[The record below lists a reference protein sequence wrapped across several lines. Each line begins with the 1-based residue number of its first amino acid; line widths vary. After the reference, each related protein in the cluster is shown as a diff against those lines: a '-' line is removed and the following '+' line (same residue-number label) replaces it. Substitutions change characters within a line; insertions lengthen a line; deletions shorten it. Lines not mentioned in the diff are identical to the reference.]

1 MLRKERCCSVL
12 KVSSLFFLLITML
25 VISPYPVIET
35 YSANSSK
42 NTNVVELGDI
52 KIDKSTKEIRI
63 RSKLAIKE
71 GILEYL
77 MVHNE
82 GKAYESVFKVG
93 GNKPSELNFALLL
106 IGCKPLSFEKF
117 IKLTNAP
124 EGQTELLKNHSESV
138 LEIEIYQDNKKVEW
152 QRVIKNRGGSIP
164 TLTWAYTGGWFMKD
178 NKYVGDFELSQIGIW
193 PDPSAPIN
201 LFSSIG
207 NPYRGNFG
215 LEINRDNTQLKVN
228 EDYEVV
234 IRRKK

>member
-1 MLRKERCCSVL
+1 MLRRERYCSAL
-12 KVSSLFFLLITML
+12 KASSLFLLLTTIL
-25 VISPYPVIET
+25 VISPHPVNKV
-35 YSANSSK
+35 YGANPSK
-42 NTNVVELGDI
+42 NTNVVKLGDI

-106 IGCKPLSFEKF
+106 IGCKPLNFEKF
-117 IKLTNAP
+117 IKLTNDP
-124 EGQTELLKNHSESV
+124 EGQAELLKNHSESV
-138 LEIEIYQDNKKVEW
+138 LEIEVYQDNKKVEW

-164 TLTWAYTGGWFMKD
+164 TLTWAYTGGWFTKD
-178 NKYVGDFELSQIGIW
+178 NKYVGDLELSHIGIW